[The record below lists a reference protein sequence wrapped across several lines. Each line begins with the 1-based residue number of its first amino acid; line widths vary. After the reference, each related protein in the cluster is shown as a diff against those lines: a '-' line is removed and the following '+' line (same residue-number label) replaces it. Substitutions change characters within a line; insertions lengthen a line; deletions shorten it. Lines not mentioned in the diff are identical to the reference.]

1 MNDKNIIF
9 HVEGGIGKN
18 IMATAVA
25 AAIKKKY
32 PERDIITIGSWP
44 AIWFN
49 NPNVERFYQLGNT
62 PYIFEDYIRDKDTLI
77 MKQEPYHHHGYIN
90 KKVHCIQAWCELLGV
105 DYNGEKPEIYL
116 THSESEQARMQFGSS
131 DKPIFLIQT
140 NGGAMTADR
149 APMSWVRDAPLPTVL
164 KMIEPFFEQYN
175 PVQIRTEHQPGFE
188 NMPWIASPNVRELI
202 ALIKWSSKRLFID
215 SFAQHAA
222 MALGKKS
229 TVLWPMDNVKALGYE
244 HFHDNIVSNV
254 TLKKTHLI
262 DSYLGDLDISGQP
275 HMCPF
280 KDDDIF
286 DIDKVVKSLKR
297 QKDTKFPKSL
307 MNLAPPPQQQQGC
320 GPGQPC
326 PPQGMPPQG
335 MPQQG
340 FGAQPQGIPMPQQQ
354 QPVLQ
359 PEVLPV
365 T

>member
-25 AAIKKKY
+25 AAIKKKH
-32 PERDIITIGSWP
+32 PDRDIITIGSWP
-44 AIWFN
+44 AVWFN

-62 PYIFEDYIRDKDTLI
+62 PYIFEDYIREKDTLI
-77 MKQEPYHHHGYIN
+77 FKQEPYHHHGYIN

-131 DKPIFLIQT
+131 DKPVFLIQT
-140 NGGAMTADR
+140 NGGGMSPDQR
-149 APMSWVRDAPLPTVL
+149 PSPMSWVRDAPLPTVL
-164 KMIEPFFEQYN
+164 KMIEPFMEGYN
-175 PVQIRTEHQPGFE
+175 VVQIRTEHQPGFQ
-188 NMPWIASPNVRELI
+188 NMSWVSSPNVREII
-202 ALIKWSSKRLFID
+202 AMIKWSSKRLFID

-222 MALGKKS
+222 MALDKKS
-229 TVLWPMDNVKALGYE
+229 TILWPMDNVKALGYE

-280 KDDDIF
+280 KDDNIF
-286 DIDKVVKSLKR
+286 DIEKVVKSLKR
-297 QKDTKFPKSL
+297 QKDTKFPES
-307 MNLAPPPQQQQGC
+307 MMSMAPQPQGGQQQQ
-320 GPGQPC
+320 QNAPC
-326 PPQGMPPQG
+326 PAHPHSHDQGMAPQPQFVQ
-335 MPQQG
+335 PQQ
-340 FGAQPQGIPMPQQQ
+340 APVQQ
-354 QPVLQ
+354 QPEISVAK
-359 PEVLPV
+359 
-365 T
+365 